1 MAANVMQ
8 SEDNDFRRR
17 GEGGDNQQRQMNSQD
32 IKKKKDSVFMQMSL
46 VMKNEGRGI
55 LERGEMEADLFLN
68 STISEFS
75 MGCK

>member
-32 IKKKKDSVFMQMSL
+32 IKKRDSVFMQMSL

-55 LERGEMEADLFLN
+55 LR
-68 STISEFS
+68 
-75 MGCK
+75 KR

>member
-32 IKKKKDSVFMQMSL
+32 IEKNKKRLCFHADVPS
-46 VMKNEGRGI
+46 NE
-55 LERGEMEADLFLN
+55 E
-68 STISEFS
+68 
-75 MGCK
+75 

>member
-32 IKKKKDSVFMQMSL
+32 IEKNKKDSVFMQMSL
-46 VMKNEGRGI
+46 VMKNERRGI
-55 LERGEMEADLFLN
+55 LKKR
-68 STISEFS
+68 
-75 MGCK
+75 